1 MKKKIPTTSLRKF
14 HLWSDLPGNLW
25 QVLSE
30 GIRWI
35 DVAPGETVF
44 PSPDTNQCLCVLWQG
59 QARVLSCSSTPAHPT
74 LLRTMQS
81 GAIFGVHSIFN
92 SEIPPQSTIIAE
104 RPCRIVLIPAT
115 LWEKIL
121 TSHAPTMAS
130 YVVFLTQRIGFL
142 NSKIQYLTA
151 GSAERRL
158 SLYLASQIPED
169 NSPTRL
175 DITAVSL
182 ADLLDLG
189 RASLYRALDK
199 LTADGFLIRDGH
211 TYTLCNRK
219 EMFSHYS

>member
-1 MKKKIPTTSLRKF
+1 MKKEIPMTSLKKF
-14 HLWSDLPGNLW
+14 HLWSDLPSDLW
-25 QVLSE
+25 QLLSD

-35 DVAPGETVF
+35 DVPPGETVF
-44 PSPDTNQCLCVLWQG
+44 PSPDTNQCLCILWQG
-59 QARVLSCSSTPAHPT
+59 QARVLSRSSTPARPA

-81 GAIFGVHSIFN
+81 GSIFGVHGIFN

-142 NSKIQYLTA
+142 NKKIQYLTA

-158 SLYLASQIPED
+158 SLYLSSQIPED
-169 NSPTRL
+169 NTPTRL
-175 DITAVSL
+175 NISAVSL

-199 LTADGFLIRDGH
+199 LTSDGFLIREGH
-211 TYTLCNRK
+211 TYTLCNR
-219 EMFSHYS
+219 EAMLSYYS